1 MKNQPA
7 HKTRHTGIVVAAGKG
22 LRFGADTPKQYQLL
36 AGKPLIA
43 HCLKTMEESFLDEIL
58 LVVAEGDEEY
68 CRENIIE
75 PFGFRKVGAILPGG
89 KERCH
94 SVANALFHATKL
106 EHIPDYVYIQDG
118 ARPFLSA
125 SLLERLRDEALTT
138 KASVAASKVT
148 DTIKTGDLRGF
159 VTGNPV
165 RESLFAV
172 QTPQVF
178 EFDGIL
184 SAYESLLSEDTPPRV
199 TDDVEVYQR
208 YTGRSV
214 KLVVSDSCNM
224 KITTQRDLII
234 AEALIDNA
242 SEIML

>member
-1 MKNQPA
+1 MNDQPA
-7 HKTRHTGIVVAAGKG
+7 HRIRHTGIVVAAGKG
-22 LRFGADTPKQYQLL
+22 LRFGADIPKQYQLL

-43 HCLKTMEESFLDEIL
+43 HCLKTMEESFLEEIL

-68 CRENIIE
+68 CREKIIE
-75 PFGFRKVGAILPGG
+75 PFGFRKVSTILPGG
-89 KERCH
+89 KERYH
-94 SVANALFHATKL
+94 SVANALFHAARS

-118 ARPFLSA
+118 ARPFLGP
-125 SLLERLRDEALTT
+125 SLLEKLRDAALTA

-148 DTIKTGDLRGF
+148 DTIKIGDPGGF
-159 VTGNPV
+159 VTGNPA

-178 EFDGIL
+178 EFNGIL

-208 YTGRSV
+208 YTGRPV

-224 KITTQRDLII
+224 KITTQQDMII

-242 SEIML
+242 SRIML